1 LPNKQVKEE
10 DMSEKQLSPQERAQR
25 GKRLL
30 LYGMFALVIVTFL
43 SVFLTV
49 YLLTGALT
57 GGAGVAFQS
66 SLVVTAIAI
75 VACVIVWFVYTK
87 AILKE

>member
-1 LPNKQVKEE
+1 
-10 DMSEKQLSPQERAQR
+10 MSEKQLSPQERAQR

-30 LYGMFALVIVTFL
+30 LYGMFALVVVTFL

-66 SLVVTAIAI
+66 SLIVTVIAV

>member
-57 GGAGVAFQS
+57 GGAGVALQS